1 MSDLVEKAEDL
12 AAEPGRLSRRTLV
25 GRVAKVSLGLV
36 AGAAGLASLRGTG
49 HFAVAAGAYEQY
61 CDWLNA
67 PPLGCCSLA
76 HLDHPDYFCSS
87 VLHHGAPCPGGCVRS
102 SSKEKY
108 CRDENGATWVCGE
121 CGGCA
126 NTCSYAYILPRY

>member
-36 AGAAGLASLRGTG
+36 AGAAGFASLRGSG
-49 HFAVAAGAYEQY
+49 HSAVAAAAYEEYCLWTQY
-61 CDWLNA
+61 PD
-67 PPLGCCSLA
+67 PRGCCAPLS
-76 HLDHPDYFCSS
+76 HPDYLCAS
-87 VLHHGAPCPGGCVRS
+87 VIHGAPCPGGCVRRAAS
-102 SSKEKY
+102 ERY
-108 CRDENGATWVCGE
+108 CRDANGTTWVCGE
-121 CGGCA
+121 CVDCA